1 MMVNKVILC
10 ICASCMALLPLA
22 AQSVSG
28 TVTDEKNLPL
38 EEITVVALQ
47 APDSLYITGGV
58 TNGNGEFHIRIS
70 HSGKYMLKLSGIG
83 FQTKYIAFSL
93 SANQKKQLG
102 SILLKEDA
110 YLLSGVT
117 VTAKKPE
124 MELTSSSTV
133 INLASSS
140 LGSQGTLFDALKRLP
155 GVQVKDDGT
164 ILLNGQSG
172 ATVMLN
178 GKPTYLS
185 GSNLAT
191 YLQAIPASSI
201 GKIELISMPSS
212 RYEASGKSGIIKVEM
227 AKNNVQG
234 FLVGFNSSY
243 QQLDQYGKGNS
254 NWMFQL
260 RKNKLNI
267 SANYSYYEGT
277 DINPTFI
284 VRDHTDYSETPVM
297 PVILNQVA
305 HRTYNYGSHYARTRV
320 DYDLSSR
327 LSVGAYVSK
336 NWTDRVRKERMNSVF
351 TSVKAEPDSTLMT
364 WNKNKLIQTN
374 LQGGADYSYNVTSK
388 LQWTGSV
395 DFQSYRASDIQ
406 DQNSLYNDYWQ
417 GNYEQADTLRGK
429 LRDNIDIVSTQ
440 SDVEFVLTKT
450 LKLTGGV
457 KASFVNIDNETNY
470 SDRYNGAWTPKLN
483 MNKDFQYE
491 ENIYA
496 AYVQLQKKIAERANM
511 EVGLRFEETHVKGQ
525 LHEYSSNKD
534 SSFQKRYRN
543 LFPYVSVDYN
553 LSKTVKLNAA
563 YGSRIVRPNY
573 EDMNPFVTIN
583 DKYLYDQGNV
593 ELKPEISHQVE
604 TGLLFNNRYKVIL
617 FGAYTR
623 HPICKS
629 YLAGAG
635 NRVWVY
641 PLNMSSDY
649 SYGIKMTAVNLHPTR
664 WWTLVGNAT
673 VTYKKYAWIYD
684 HKKQNNR
691 VMTPLFYLGNY
702 LKPADKWNAE
712 LNGYWNG
719 KTPLGQGLISPMWSV
734 SMAVSRSILHDKG
747 TVRLFLNDIL
757 CSRYTRVRVIN
768 VEQPARYKERKEAT
782 IGISFSYKLQR
793 GENIK
798 SSAPQRESN
807 ESKRIKL

>member
-10 ICASCMALLPLA
+10 ICAGFMALLPLA

-93 SANQKKQLG
+93 SADQKKQLG

-243 QQLDQYGKGNS
+243 QQLDQYGKGNT

-284 VRDHTDYSETPVM
+284 VRDHTDYAETPVV
-297 PVILNQVA
+297 PVILNQDA

-351 TSVKAEPDSTLMT
+351 TSTQAAADSTLMT
-364 WNKNKLIQTN
+364 WNKNKLSQTN
-374 LQGGADYSYNVTSK
+374 LQGGADYSYNITSK

-395 DFQSYRASDIQ
+395 DFQSYRASDKQ

-457 KASFVNIDNETNY
+457 KASFVNIDNETTY

-483 MNKDFQYE
+483 MNKDFQCGTGHGFGYLGSIHEPPTGFRWYIVPSKNEHHQFEPGMVITDEPGIYE
-491 ENIYA
+491 EGDFGIRIENNLLTVNGEKNKYGQFMHFETLNFVPIDLDGIDPEELTRSEKEWLNDYHKA
-496 AYVQLQKKIAERANM
+496 CYEKVGPYLTDEER
-511 EVGLRFEETHVKGQ
+511 EW
-525 LHEYSSNKD
+525 
-534 SSFQKRYRN
+534 
-543 LFPYVSVDYN
+543 
-553 LSKTVKLNAA
+553 
-563 YGSRIVRPNY
+563 
-573 EDMNPFVTIN
+573 
-583 DKYLYDQGNV
+583 
-593 ELKPEISHQVE
+593 LKE
-604 TGLLFNNRYKVIL
+604 
-617 FGAYTR
+617 YTR
-623 HPICKS
+623 AI
-629 YLAGAG
+629 
-635 NRVWVY
+635 
-641 PLNMSSDY
+641 
-649 SYGIKMTAVNLHPTR
+649 
-664 WWTLVGNAT
+664 
-673 VTYKKYAWIYD
+673 
-684 HKKQNNR
+684 
-691 VMTPLFYLGNY
+691 
-702 LKPADKWNAE
+702 
-712 LNGYWNG
+712 
-719 KTPLGQGLISPMWSV
+719 
-734 SMAVSRSILHDKG
+734 
-747 TVRLFLNDIL
+747 
-757 CSRYTRVRVIN
+757 
-768 VEQPARYKERKEAT
+768 
-782 IGISFSYKLQR
+782 
-793 GENIK
+793 
-798 SSAPQRESN
+798 
-807 ESKRIKL
+807 